1 MNPYLATAL
10 ILAAMA
16 EGIEKQITPPEMT
29 TGNAYDEP
37 DREGLPD
44 TWAASLDLF
53 ARSEFIGTWLGE
65 GYRRVMLKPNNMN
78 AGSLKAM

>member
-1 MNPYLATAL
+1 
-10 ILAAMA
+10 
-16 EGIEKQITPPEMT
+16 MT
-29 TGNAYDEP
+29 TGNAYDAP

-65 GYRRVMLKPNNMN
+65 GYRRVYAETKQYERH
-78 AGSLKAM
+78 GSLKAMSPRSNGPGTDDPARTTTLDLCR